1 MTSYLVGR
9 QVFMDNG
16 FDNSISGGADLRPDA
31 DERHMARA
39 IDQAYIA
46 EENGD
51 VPIGCV
57 IVYEGQVVAK
67 AYNQREQLHDP
78 TAHAEII
85 ALTQAAEFI
94 GNWRLHGCTI
104 YVTLEPCPMCAGALV
119 LARMDRLVYGC
130 DDPKTGAVRS
140 LYNIVQDE
148 RLNHRLEV
156 TAGVLADKCTAQ
168 LQEFFKRRR
177 EEKRNSEFL

>member
-1 MTSYLVGR
+1 MELDVQY
-9 QVFMDNG
+9 MNK
-16 FDNSISGGADLRPDA
+16 
-31 DERHMARA
+31 A

-57 IVYEGQVVAK
+57 IVHEGRVIAK
-67 AYNQREQLHDP
+67 AYNQREQLGDP

-85 ALTQAAEFI
+85 ALTQAAEYI
-94 GNWRLHGCTI
+94 GNWRLGGCTI

-119 LARMDRLVYGC
+119 LGRLDRLVYGC
-130 DDPKTGAVRS
+130 DDPKTGACKS

-156 TAGVLADKCTAQ
+156 QGGVLVDECREQ
-168 LQEFFKRRR
+168 LQDFFKRRR
-177 EEKRNSEFL
+177 VENNNNQ

>member
-1 MTSYLVGR
+1 MQT
-9 QVFMDNG
+9 N
-16 FDNSISGGADLRPDA
+16 DLSTDQRYM
-31 DERHMARA
+31 RMA

-57 IVYEGQVVAK
+57 IVYENRVIAK
-67 AYNQREQLHDP
+67 GYNQREQLHDP

-119 LARMDRLVYGC
+119 LGRLDRLVYGTE
-130 DDPKTGAVRS
+130 DPKTGAVKS
-140 LYNIVQDE
+140 LYNIVQDD

-156 TAGVLADKCTAQ
+156 TSGVMQKECQEQ
-168 LQEFFKRRR
+168 LQAFFQKRRR
-177 EEKRNSEFL
+177 ENSKQ

>member
-1 MTSYLVGR
+1 MNNERRPGRACVYLLATQIVDDTTN
-9 QVFMDNG
+9 QHFM
-16 FDNSISGGADLRPDA
+16 R
-31 DERHMARA
+31 MA

-57 IVYEGQVVAK
+57 IVRQGRAIAK
-67 AYNQREQLHDP
+67 AYNQREQLNDP

-94 GNWRLHGCTI
+94 GSWRLSGCDV

-119 LARMDRLVYGC
+119 LGRLDRLVYGC
-130 DDPKTGAVRS
+130 DDPRRGACGS
-140 LYNIVQDE
+140 LYNIVRDE
-148 RLNHRLEV
+148 RLNHRLKV
-156 TAGVLADKCTAQ
+156 TSGILAEQCSEQ
-168 LQEFFKRRR
+168 LRTFFQRRR
-177 EEKRNSEFL
+177 TEKQTNNQ

>member
-1 MTSYLVGR
+1 MSEQPLTFNN
-9 QVFMDNG
+9 QD
-16 FDNSISGGADLRPDA
+16 
-31 DERHMARA
+31 DERYMRMA

-57 IVYEGQVVAK
+57 IVYENQVIAR

-94 GNWRLHGCTI
+94 GNWRLYGCSI

-119 LARMDRLVYGC
+119 LGRLDRLVYGTN
-130 DDPKTGAVRS
+130 DPKTGAVES

-156 TAGVLADKCTAQ
+156 TCGVLQEDCQKQ
-168 LQEFFKRRR
+168 LQGFFRRKRG
-177 EEKRNSEFL
+177 ENANSE

>member
-1 MTSYLVGR
+1 M
-9 QVFMDNG
+9 QV
-16 FDNSISGGADLRPDA
+16 NSLSN
-31 DERHMARA
+31 DERYMRMA

-57 IVYEGQVVAK
+57 IVYKDRVIAK

-119 LARMDRLVYGC
+119 LGRLDRLVYGT
-130 DDPKTGAVRS
+130 DDPKTGAIKS
-140 LYNIVQDE
+140 LYNIVQDD
-148 RLNHRLEV
+148 RLNHRVEV
-156 TAGVLADKCTAQ
+156 TSGVLADDCKDQ
-168 LQEFFKRRR
+168 LQAFFQRRR
-177 EEKRNSEFL
+177 AENELD

>member
-1 MTSYLVGR
+1 MESPL
-9 QVFMDNG
+9 
-16 FDNSISGGADLRPDA
+16 SK
-31 DERHMARA
+31 DEQYMRMA

-57 IVYEGQVVAK
+57 IVYEDRVIAR
-67 AYNQREQLHDP
+67 AYNQREQLNDP

-85 ALTQAAEFI
+85 ALTQAAEYI
-94 GNWRLHGCTI
+94 GNWRLNGCTI

-119 LARMDRLVYGC
+119 LARLDRLVYGT

-140 LYNIVQDE
+140 LYNIVQDP

-156 TAGVLADKCTAQ
+156 TSGILADDCRAQ
-168 LQEFFKRRR
+168 LQAFFHRRR
-177 EEKRNSEFL
+177 FEKDEV

>member
-1 MTSYLVGR
+1 MET
-9 QVFMDNG
+9 N
-16 FDNSISGGADLRPDA
+16 DLATDQRYM
-31 DERHMARA
+31 RTA

-57 IVYEGQVVAK
+57 IVHENRVIAK

-85 ALTQAAEFI
+85 ALTQAAEYI
-94 GNWRLHGCTI
+94 GNWRLHDCTI

-119 LARMDRLVYGC
+119 LGRLDRLVYGT
-130 DDPKTGAVRS
+130 DDPKTGAVKS

-156 TAGVLADKCTAQ
+156 TSGILADDCKAQ
-168 LQEFFKRRR
+168 LQAFFQRRR
-177 EEKRNSEFL
+177 QENTAPEDCP

>member
-1 MTSYLVGR
+1 MNNLSTDESYMR
-9 QVFMDNG
+9 M
-16 FDNSISGGADLRPDA
+16 
-31 DERHMARA
+31 A

-57 IVYEGQVVAK
+57 IVYQEQVIGK

-85 ALTQAAEFI
+85 ALTQASEFI

-119 LARMDRLVYGC
+119 LARLDRLVYGTE
-130 DDPKTGAVRS
+130 DPKTGAVES
-140 LYNIVQDE
+140 LYSIVQDD

-156 TAGVLADKCTAQ
+156 ISGILKEDCKAQ
-168 LQEFFKRRR
+168 LQAFFQKRRI
-177 EEKRNSEFL
+177 ENSNG

>member
-1 MTSYLVGR
+1 MQTNSY
-9 QVFMDNG
+9 
-16 FDNSISGGADLRPDA
+16 ST
-31 DERHMARA
+31 DERYMRMA

-57 IVYEGQVVAK
+57 IVYEDRVIAK

-78 TAHAEII
+78 TAHAEIV
-85 ALTQAAEFI
+85 ALTQAAEYI
-94 GNWRLHGCTI
+94 GNWRLHGCTL

-119 LARMDRLVYGC
+119 LGRLDRVVYGT

-140 LYNIVQDE
+140 LYQLVEDT
-148 RLNHRLEV
+148 RLNHQLEV
-156 TAGVLADKCTAQ
+156 TCGMMQDECKKQ
-168 LQEFFKRRR
+168 LQAFFQRRR
-177 EEKRNSEFL
+177 EENSNAKPTPQ

>member
-1 MTSYLVGR
+1 M
-9 QVFMDNG
+9 N
-16 FDNSISGGADLRPDA
+16 DLSVDKQY
-31 DERHMARA
+31 MQMA

-57 IVYEGQVVAK
+57 IVYENRIVAK

-85 ALTQAAEFI
+85 ALTQAAEAV

-119 LARMDRLVYGC
+119 LGRLDRLVYGT
-130 DDPKTGAVRS
+130 DDPKTGAVKS
-140 LYNIVQDE
+140 LYNIVQDD
-148 RLNHRLEV
+148 RLNHRLDV
-156 TAGVLADKCTAQ
+156 TCGVLEDECRKQ
-168 LQEFFKRRR
+168 LQDFFQRRR
-177 EEKRNSEFL
+177 AENSSQ

>member
-1 MTSYLVGR
+1 MQTRETDQRYMR
-9 QVFMDNG
+9 M
-16 FDNSISGGADLRPDA
+16 
-31 DERHMARA
+31 A

-57 IVYEGQVVAK
+57 IVFEDRVIAK

-78 TAHAEII
+78 TAHAEIV

-119 LARMDRLVYGC
+119 LGRLDRLVYGT
-130 DDPKTGAVRS
+130 DDPKTGAVKS
-140 LYNIVQDE
+140 LYTIVQDE
-148 RLNHRLEV
+148 RLNHRLDV
-156 TAGVLADKCTAQ
+156 TDGVLADDCKAQ
-168 LQEFFKRRR
+168 LQAFFQRRR
-177 EEKRNSEFL
+177 LENTGEQI

>member
-1 MTSYLVGR
+1 MGELES
-9 QVFMDNG
+9 
-16 FDNSISGGADLRPDA
+16 DLSSA
-31 DERHMARA
+31 DERYMKMA

-57 IVYEGQVVAK
+57 IVYENRVIAK
-67 AYNQREQLHDP
+67 AYNQREQLNDP

-85 ALTQAAEFI
+85 ALTQASEFV
-94 GNWRLHGCTI
+94 GSWRLHGCTI

-119 LARMDRLVYGC
+119 LGRLDRVVYGC
-130 DDPKTGAVRS
+130 NDPKTGAVTS

-148 RLNHRLEV
+148 RLNHRLDV
-156 TAGVLADKCTAQ
+156 TSGIMGADCTDQ
-168 LQEFFKRRR
+168 LQAFFKQRRI
-177 EEKRNSEFL
+177 EKKSDR